1 MQEKFGLWIK
11 TVPKS
16 LHSRNSGP
24 GWAWRTAERFQ
35 IEIGV
40 PLFIHTNLSCTY
52 AAPRLKQKMM
62 GGGGG
67 EGEGSEL
74 IMGVIHWTKISGNF
88 SPRLNGSVQSNR
100 KSFEN
105 TGPLFEVDHFSWW
118 DWSEFWLSG
127 SHLIFSLLSLLAFI
141 PHPLDPC
148 LFHPRF
154 SFPAVVSLTTKDK
167 THQKKKMR
175 AKQAMS

>member
-1 MQEKFGLWIK
+1 MI
-11 TVPKS
+11 
-16 LHSRNSGP
+16 
-24 GWAWRTAERFQ
+24 
-35 IEIGV
+35 
-40 PLFIHTNLSCTY
+40 
-52 AAPRLKQKMM
+52 
-62 GGGGG
+62 GG

-74 IMGVIHWTKISGNF
+74 IMGVIHGTKISGNF

-105 TGPLFEVDHFSWW
+105 TGPLFEVDHFFWS

-127 SHLIFSLLSLLAFI
+127 SHLIFSLLSLLTFI

-148 LFHPRF
+148 LFHPWF

-167 THQKKKMR
+167 THQKKMP
-175 AKQAMS
+175 AKQAMP

>member
-1 MQEKFGLWIK
+1 M
-11 TVPKS
+11 
-16 LHSRNSGP
+16 LHR
-24 GWAWRTAERFQ
+24 GWNRKWWGE
-35 IEIGV
+35 
-40 PLFIHTNLSCTY
+40 
-52 AAPRLKQKMM
+52 
-62 GGGGG
+62 GG

-167 THQKKKMR
+167 THQKKKCELSR
-175 AKQAMS
+175 LCPNFASDPKVCRLTLLALIRVCFLLSYVLWQGQG